1 MIGCIKKKQQKM
13 KVLCVVLLALIVL
26 AQSFEYSGK
35 TFSKEDQ
42 VSALKFWTS
51 DMMKKATPM
60 ENLIANKALKNF
72 KIKED
77 AVSKVQPDTD
87 YVAPDS
93 KYQEKPYKRAGKVFF
108 LYGGRPA
115 SCSGSSSGNNVVL
128 TAAHCIF
135 LEGNFHEKWVFV
147 PQYNKGSKPAG
158 TWSAKE
164 FMMFEEWKD
173 QNMGRDVA
181 FVITSKQNGKSLQDV
196 VGRIQIGSCD
206 VNGDFLSLGYPG
218 PDWGAE
224 RMVQTVGKIARRF
237 PFSPW
242 TPAPI
247 GIRSKQGPGSSGGPW
262 ITTGT
267 DKKTGKTFK
276 VACSVNSFLLRW
288 TYYVFGPFFDQ
299 AVLDMHKLAV
309 ARE

>member
-1 MIGCIKKKQQKM
+1 MR
-13 KVLCVVLLALIVL
+13 VLVVVLLALIVFTQ
-26 AQSFEYSGK
+26 AFQYSGK
-35 TFSKEDQ
+35 TLSKEDQ
-42 VSALKFWTS
+42 VSALKFWTN

-60 ENLIANKALKNF
+60 ENLVAKKMLAHYKASEELQ
-72 KIKED
+72 E
-77 AVSKVQPDTD
+77 KVNPETD
-87 YVAPDS
+87 YVSPDS

-135 LEGNFHEKWVFV
+135 LDGNFHDKWVFV
-147 PQYNKGSKPAG
+147 PQYNKGEKPAG

-164 FMMFEEWKD
+164 FMMFEEWRNQD
-173 QNMGRDVA
+173 MGRDVA

-196 VGRIQIGSCD
+196 VGRIKIGSCD
-206 VNGDFLSLGYPG
+206 VEDAFLSLGYPG

-224 RMVQTVGKIARRF
+224 RMVQTTGKIARRF

-242 TPAPI
+242 TPAPL
-247 GIRSKQGPGSSGGPW
+247 GMRSKQGPGSSGGPW
-262 ITTGT
+262 VTT
-267 DKKTGKTFK
+267 KKDAKGEEYE

-288 TYYVFGPFFDQ
+288 TYYVFGPFFD
-299 AVLDMHKLAV
+299 ADVLAMHKLAV
-309 ARE
+309 AKE